1 MTQSRQRNIPI
12 KRKDKITFWSAA
24 VRAWEKSGL
33 TQREFCQNQGL
44 GTSTFRYWKKELAT
58 AKKNK
63 IQQQELIPVA
73 ISISDASSGQTNSSS
88 LISLTASGRYR
99 IDIHD
104 GFHPETLEQVL
115 RILERIS

>member
-1 MTQSRQRNIPI
+1 MTQPRQRSIPR
-12 KRKDKITFWSAA
+12 KRKDKITFWSSA
-24 VRAWEKSGL
+24 VHAWEKSGL

-44 GTSTFRYWKKELAT
+44 GTSTFRYWKKELAV
-58 AKKNK
+58 AKKSK

-73 ISISDASSGQTNSSS
+73 ISVSDPSSGQTNSSS
-88 LISLTASGRYR
+88 LISLTARGRYR

-115 RILERIS
+115 EVLERVS